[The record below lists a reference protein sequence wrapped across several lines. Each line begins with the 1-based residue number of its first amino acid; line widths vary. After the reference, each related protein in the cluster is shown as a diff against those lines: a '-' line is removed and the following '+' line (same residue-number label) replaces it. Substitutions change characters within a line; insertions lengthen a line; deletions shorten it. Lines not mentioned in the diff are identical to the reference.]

1 MLAGGLGTR
10 LAEETADKPK
20 PMVEVGGRPIL
31 WHVMKIYA
39 HHGFSRFVV
48 CLGYKA
54 EVIKAYFLERHHML
68 SDLVVSLA
76 DGRVRTLGGARE
88 DWTVTLVDTGLTT
101 QTGGRLLRV
110 RPFVGE
116 ETFLMS
122 YADGVADI
130 DLSDLVRFHRGHGR
144 LATVTAVR
152 PPSRFGE
159 LELDGDQVTRF
170 AEKPAGTGR
179 WVSGGFFVFEP
190 GVFDYLAGDETLLE
204 RDPLERLALDGQLMA
219 YRHDGFWHG
228 MDTLKDVQELDRMWA
243 SGRAPWKVWD

>member
-1 MLAGGLGTR
+1 
-10 LAEETADKPK
+10 
-20 PMVEVGGRPIL
+20 MVEVGGRPIL

-39 HHGFSRFVV
+39 HHGFTRFVV

-54 EVIKAYFLERHHML
+54 EVVKAYFLERHHML

-76 DGRVRTLGGARE
+76 DGRVRTLGGTRE

-110 RPFVGE
+110 RPHVGE
-116 ETFLMS
+116 GTFLMT
-122 YADGVADI
+122 YADGVADV

-144 LATVTAVR
+144 LATVTAVH
-152 PPSRFGE
+152 PPGRFGE
-159 LELDGDQVTRF
+159 LELDGNQVTRF
-170 AEKPAGTGR
+170 AEKPSEGGR

-190 GVFDYLAGDETLLE
+190 GVFDYLAGDETPLE

-228 MDTLKDVQELDRMWA
+228 MDTLKDVRELDRMWA